1 MGIKNNLISFEETH
15 IKDRDLILRM
25 LKYEDKLFLSNQGQ
39 KFLQEYGENTTSL
52 EGSKSIQR
60 MTLNNFG
67 FESTEQDLKKYR
79 TIFHHY
85 YVNSLNYDTE
95 ILNSVYYMRE
105 NKCLYYKSKP
115 IELGIQIPNTNVYG
129 LDGTTQY
136 DLHQLIRSKNYS
148 KTILAAFSLS

>member
-15 IKDRDLILRM
+15 IKDRYLILRM

-79 TIFHHY
+79 TIFHYY

-115 IELGIQIPNTNVYG
+115 IELGIQIPNINVYG

>member
-1 MGIKNNLISFEETH
+1 MGIKNNLISFEKTH

-25 LKYEDKLFLSNQGQ
+25 LKYEDELFLSNEGQ
-39 KFLQEYGENTTSL
+39 NFLHQYGMNTTSL

-60 MTLNNFG
+60 KTLNNFG

-79 TIFHHY
+79 TIFQHY
-85 YVNSLNYDTE
+85 YKSSFDYDSD

-105 NKCLYYKSKP
+105 NKCLYYKTKP

-129 LDGTTQY
+129 LDGITQY

>member
-1 MGIKNNLISFEETH
+1 MGIKNNLISFDETH
-15 IKDRDLILRM
+15 IGDKNLILKM
-25 LKYEDKLFLSNQGQ
+25 LKYEDELFLSEQGQ
-39 KFLQEYGENTTSL
+39 QFLADYGKNTKSL

-60 MTLNNFG
+60 ITLNNFG

-85 YVNSLNYDTE
+85 YKSSLDYDPD

-105 NKCLYYKSKP
+105 NKCLYYKTKP
-115 IELGIQIPNTNVYG
+115 IELGIQIPNVNVYG
-129 LDGTTQY
+129 LNGITKY

>member
-1 MGIKNNLISFEETH
+1 MGIKNNLISFNETH
-15 IKDRDLILRM
+15 IMNKELILKM
-25 LKYEDKLFLSNQGQ
+25 LKYEDELFLGNNGQ
-39 KFLQEYGENTTSL
+39 QFLADYGENTTSL

-67 FESTEQDLKKYR
+67 FGSTEEDLKKYR

-85 YVNSLNYDTE
+85 YKNSLDYDSD

-105 NKCLYYKSKP
+105 NKCLYYKTKP

>member
-1 MGIKNNLISFEETH
+1 MGIKNNLISFDESH
-15 IKDRDLILRM
+15 IGDKNLILKM
-25 LKYEDKLFLSNQGQ
+25 LKYEDKLFLSEQGQ
-39 KFLQEYGENTTSL
+39 QFLADYGKNTKSL

-60 MTLNNFG
+60 ITLNNFG
-67 FESTEQDLKKYR
+67 FKSTEQDLKKYR

-85 YVNSLNYDTE
+85 YKSSLDYDPD

-105 NKCLYYKSKP
+105 NKCLYYKTKP
-115 IELGIQIPNTNVYG
+115 LELGVQIPNVNVYG
-129 LDGTTQY
+129 LDGITKY

>member
-1 MGIKNNLISFEETH
+1 MGIKNNLISFDETH
-15 IKDRDLILRM
+15 IRDRDLILRM

-67 FESTEQDLKKYR
+67 FESTEHDLKKYR
-79 TIFHHY
+79 TIFHYY
-85 YVNSLNYDTE
+85 YVNSLNYDAD

>member
-1 MGIKNNLISFEETH
+1 MGIKNNLISFDETH
-15 IKDRDLILRM
+15 IGDKNLILKM
-25 LKYEDKLFLSNQGQ
+25 LKYEDELFLSEQGQ
-39 KFLQEYGENTTSL
+39 QFLADYGKNTKSL

-60 MTLNNFG
+60 ITLNNFG
-67 FESTEQDLKKYR
+67 FKSTEQDLKKYR

-85 YVNSLNYDTE
+85 YKSSLDYDPD

-105 NKCLYYKSKP
+105 NKCLYYKTKP
-115 IELGIQIPNTNVYG
+115 LELGVQIPNVNIYG
-129 LDGTTQY
+129 LDGITEY